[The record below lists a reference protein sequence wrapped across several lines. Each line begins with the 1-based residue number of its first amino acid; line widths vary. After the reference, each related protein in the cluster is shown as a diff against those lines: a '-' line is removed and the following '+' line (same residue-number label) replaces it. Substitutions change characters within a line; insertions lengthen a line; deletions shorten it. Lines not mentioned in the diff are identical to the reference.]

1 MISNH
6 SRIRFESPAKTMLLI
21 ILNQKI
27 KEKANCRPP
36 LPNQKREKNKETS
49 LIQSGNGIRQRIHY
63 T

>member
-1 MISNH
+1 
-6 SRIRFESPAKTMLLI
+6 MLLI